1 MRIELWLLLICA
13 LVVFNIYT
21 EGRYLKNWMRYK
33 KWLQMAGVVLGTLFL
48 YYLIKKNPMNTGAL
62 LQASNDYI
70 KYMPL
75 DKQSAGLLAPIL
87 DFTAKQQRGGGE
99 AREGRGPAPYQEAPA
114 AAQRVLQSGKQSNPG
129 WGQQSNP
136 GWGKQSGSRVTAT
149 KRSVSETKKK
159 YVASRQGWRCHSCQE
174 QLTAWF
180 EVDHKIRL
188 EYGGSNHVDNLVA
201 LCRNCHGGKTAM
213 ENMNKDM
220 L

>member
-99 AREGRGPAPYQEAPA
+99 ARGGRGPAPYQEASTVHHSVS
-114 AAQRVLQSGKQSNPG
+114 RVMDSGKRL
-129 WGQQSNP
+129 
-136 GWGKQSGSRVTAT
+136 QSGSRVTAT

-180 EVDHKIRL
+180 EVDHKVRL

>member
-48 YYLIKKNPMNTGAL
+48 YYLIKKNPMNAGEL

-75 DKQSAGLLAPIL
+75 DKQSASLLTPIL
-87 DFTAKQQRGGGE
+87 DFTAKQQGGGREARGGSG
-99 AREGRGPAPYQEAPA
+99 AAPYQEAPA
-114 AAQRVLQSGKQSNPG
+114 AAQRVLQSGQRS
-129 WGQQSNP
+129 
-136 GWGKQSGSRVTAT
+136 SRVTAT

-159 YVASRQGWRCHSCQE
+159 YVAAKQQWRCAYCQK

-180 EVDHKIRL
+180 EVDHKVRL
-188 EYGGSNHVDNLVA
+188 EYGGTNHVDNLAAVCA
-201 LCRNCHGGKTAM
+201 ECHREKTAM
-213 ENMNKDM
+213 ENMNKDA